1 MSNILK
7 FPCKAPNCGRRF
19 ETQEGLNTHFK
30 LRHPELKKN
39 SDIKQKEEYQK
50 EKVNENPSME
60 KIIKQISRTKLNE
73 KHHILEPIGHKGLS
87 SSTLNNIKR
96 NSQSINP
103 KKEKDFHSKIINK
116 EINKTNLNNN
126 EIIPNKNDFKENKK
140 IKENNKKKKN
150 REDKDN
156 IKNENLGNKD
166 IEEIEIPNIIE
177 EKQKK
182 LLNNLFSQINSL
194 ENYLDK
200 DCEFHKQFEVP
211 DVPDYDKMYDSDRE
225 EKEEENKK
233 RYEKKKNNKND
244 KNKIYEITNE
254 MVFKQNNNEN
264 KYFFYDDNKYK
275 EIKEINLSKKSIINF
290 KNNKNI
296 SFEKLSELLNL
307 NLSYNEISELND
319 IIFFENLKELYINNN
334 KIEDISFCESLPNLL
349 ILNAENNN
357 IITITS
363 LNICTKLKAL
373 KLSNNKI
380 KYLNSTLKTI
390 KNLKNIEDL
399 SIKENPFLSELFSY
413 REYFISN
420 YPNIKIFDEERVDE
434 NKRILAENFYKENNP
449 LYKSS
454 TNRPMSSRISGIKIR
469 SEKNS
474 YNDKEEF
481 GEDYEDDIFNND
493 LLYKTQS
500 VFVLNKN
507 KVIND
512 LDNNNIKKEKNEIK
526 NEVKPIESK
535 KLKDKIEEQN
545 KIIYKLKMELENSF
559 NLNKQYEKEIEN
571 YKNHLKEYKIYENC
585 NKSNNDENIDEEK
598 VEILNELERW
608 KKEYFN
614 LLEKSMNN
622 KTKDTNIFS
631 EDLFKNG
638 KKIEKSDLHLNKEKI
653 IERPKTANIN
663 SGLSRNFEKLY
674 EEIKILKNKNN
685 FGDMID
691 EEEYENEEENED
703 EEEKEEEK
711 LEIKEDKNKIRNV
724 DEEKEIEKE
733 NEDEIPDDE
742 IEEMF
747 RKSFMDIQKMKE
759 DIKDMNETIDKNSK
773 NNINMDNNTITI
785 MNNKKIGNKQTL
797 KPIIKKKDN
806 IVNNKGNML
815 SINNKNI
822 IENNKNPSQ
831 RYQGILYKLKK

>member
-1 MSNILK
+1 
-7 FPCKAPNCGRRF
+7 
-19 ETQEGLNTHFK
+19 
-30 LRHPELKKN
+30 
-39 SDIKQKEEYQK
+39 
-50 EKVNENPSME
+50 
-60 KIIKQISRTKLNE
+60 
-73 KHHILEPIGHKGLS
+73 
-87 SSTLNNIKR
+87 
-96 NSQSINP
+96 
-103 KKEKDFHSKIINK
+103 
-116 EINKTNLNNN
+116 
-126 EIIPNKNDFKENKK
+126 
-140 IKENNKKKKN
+140 
-150 REDKDN
+150 
-156 IKNENLGNKD
+156 
-166 IEEIEIPNIIE
+166 
-177 EKQKK
+177 
-182 LLNNLFSQINSL
+182 
-194 ENYLDK
+194 
-200 DCEFHKQFEVP
+200 
-211 DVPDYDKMYDSDRE
+211 
-225 EKEEENKK
+225 
-233 RYEKKKNNKND
+233 
-244 KNKIYEITNE
+244 
-254 MVFKQNNNEN
+254 
-264 KYFFYDDNKYK
+264 
-275 EIKEINLSKKSIINF
+275 
-290 KNNKNI
+290 
-296 SFEKLSELLNL
+296 
-307 NLSYNEISELND
+307 
-319 IIFFENLKELYINNN
+319 
-334 KIEDISFCESLPNLL
+334 
-349 ILNAENNN
+349 
-357 IITITS
+357 
-363 LNICTKLKAL
+363 
-373 KLSNNKI
+373 
-380 KYLNSTLKTI
+380 
-390 KNLKNIEDL
+390 
-399 SIKENPFLSELFSY
+399 
-413 REYFISN
+413 
-420 YPNIKIFDEERVDE
+420 
-434 NKRILAENFYKENNP
+434 
-449 LYKSS
+449 
-454 TNRPMSSRISGIKIR
+454 
-469 SEKNS
+469 
-474 YNDKEEF
+474 
-481 GEDYEDDIFNND
+481 
-493 LLYKTQS
+493 
-500 VFVLNKN
+500 
-507 KVIND
+507 
-512 LDNNNIKKEKNEIK
+512 
-526 NEVKPIESK
+526 
-535 KLKDKIEEQN
+535 
-545 KIIYKLKMELENSF
+545 MELENSS

-571 YKNHLKEYKIYENC
+571 YKNQLKEYKIYENC